1 MRSYSKIKSFLCPVF
16 NIDDESKK
24 EQVKSAIINIIS
36 ASKHPVKLSDISFIF
51 FQQNILYRI
60 YDTHLKDQIHFVYE
74 GVKSLVKEKVIVEDT
89 SLCKTKQKLFDDGN
103 ALYSLPKDIKRDI
116 LLDRLLS

>member
-1 MRSYSKIKSFLCPVF
+1 MRLYNKIKRNFLCPVF
-16 NIDDESKK
+16 NIDDDSKK

-51 FQQNILYRI
+51 LQQNILYRI

-89 SLCKTKQKLFDDGN
+89 SKQKLFDDGN
-103 ALYSLPKDIKRDI
+103 ALYSLPKDIKREI
-116 LLDRLLS
+116 LLDQLLS

>member
-16 NIDDESKK
+16 NIDDDSKK

-51 FQQNILYRI
+51 LQQNILYRI
-60 YDTHLKDQIHFVYE
+60 YDTHLNDQIHFVYE
-74 GVKSLVKEKVIVEDT
+74 GVKSLVKEKIIVEDT
-89 SLCKTKQKLFDDGN
+89 SKQKFFDDGN
-103 ALYSLPKDIKRDI
+103 VLYSLPKDIKREI
-116 LLDRLLS
+116 LLDQLLS

>member
-1 MRSYSKIKSFLCPVF
+1 MRLYSKIKSSFLSPVS

-24 EQVKSAIINIIS
+24 EQVKSAIISIITDFNR
-36 ASKHPVKLSDISFIF
+36 PVKISDISLIF
-51 FQQNILYRI
+51 LQQNILYRI
-60 YDTHLKDQIHFVYE
+60 YDIHLNRQIYFIHE
-74 GVKSLVKEKVIVEDT
+74 GVKSLVEEKVIVEDT
-89 SLCKTKQKLFDDGN
+89 SKQKFFDDGN